1 MDSFRGI
8 KHNCQRN
15 NVENEKNGNIKLSDI
30 NILFYYAKK
39 LIFKKTKRKYP
50 RILTV
55 ILYRRQELNIKSFSY
70 FLKL

>member
-15 NVENEKNGNIKLSDI
+15 NVENEKNDNIKLSDYI

-39 LIFKKTKRKYP
+39 LIFKKARRKYP
-50 RILTV
+50 GILIV
-55 ILYRRQELNIKSFSY
+55 ICIRDRN
-70 FLKL
+70 

>member
-15 NVENEKNGNIKLSDI
+15 NIENEKNDNIKLSDYI

-39 LIFKKTKRKYP
+39 LIFKKTRRKYP
-50 RILTV
+50 GILIV
-55 ILYRRQELNIKSFSY
+55 ICIGDRN
-70 FLKL
+70 